1 MRARQDFELELE
13 ALTTVAKHSADRSSI
28 RFEQS
33 CIGYAGQSYLERL
46 RMVTRTME

>member
-1 MRARQDFELELE
+1 MKTRQNFELGLE
-13 ALTTVAKHSADRSSI
+13 APTTVAKHSADRSST

-33 CIGYAGQSYLERL
+33 CIGYAGQSYFERL